1 METSSV
7 LTRGAARQRSP
18 AAPEK
23 QARDQTER
31 RPGRRRQGRRINE
44 DQEEEAVFREVVSFT
59 PDPLPDIMTRI
70 LPDLSA
76 FTCRRWRS
84 SWPGPRSWRMASM

>member
-31 RPGRRRQGRRINE
+31 RPGRRRQGRRC
-44 DQEEEAVFREVVSFT
+44 AR
-59 PDPLPDIMTRI
+59 L
-70 LPDLSA
+70 
-76 FTCRRWRS
+76 
-84 SWPGPRSWRMASM
+84 G